1 MEIHQEKGD
10 GVKFL
15 KREEGKRAKDKNHK
29 MSLRVGLEWRK
40 ILIHLPRRPGTV
52 RRAREFID

>member
-1 MEIHQEKGD
+1 MKTHQEKGD

-15 KREEGKRAKDKNHK
+15 KREGGKRAKDKNHK

-40 ILIHLPRRPGTV
+40 MLIHLPRRPGTV
-52 RRAREFID
+52 RRAREL